1 MTADPADEADK
12 VLDRVLL
19 GEAFK
24 QLADPDRAVI
34 LKAYYLGLTTQEIAA
49 ELNITDAVVKH
60 RLHTA
65 LRFLRLRLIEPT
77 HSDAMVDTRPPNLA
91 APTVFRPDTHRPDNR
106 AAG

>member
-1 MTADPADEADK
+1 MTADPAVEADK

-34 LKAYYLGLTTQEIAA
+34 VKAYYLGLTTQEIAS
-49 ELNITDAVVKH
+49 ELNITDAIVKYQ
-60 RLHTA
+60 LHTA

-77 HSDAMVDTRPPNLA
+77 HSYANQVDANLS
-91 APTVFRPDTHRPDNR
+91 APTLFPPDTHRGDNR